1 MKRVRL
7 PPVVVFLVLV
17 AAGHSQAAQRY
28 SASGLLVQVDRS
40 HRTVDVSCREIP
52 GYMHA
57 MEMRFP
63 VRQSES
69 LDSLQPGMTIEFT
82 LAVTKHSAYVENIR
96 IHQYQSTDQEPME
109 VRQLKLVENLVAPNG
124 EKTLEAGQPVPDF
137 TLMDQTRRNVTF
149 SKLAGKVVA
158 ITFIYTSCPLPNY
171 CFRLSNNFG
180 LLRKRFAERMDRD
193 LVLLSVTFDPEH
205 DQPEVLASY
214 ARTWKSETKGWY
226 FLTGPTPEVQ
236 KVCHMFG
243 MNFWPD
249 EGLMTHSLHTV
260 IIGRDGRVVAN
271 LEGNEFTAQQLGDF
285 VETVLRRQN

>member
-1 MKRVRL
+1 MKRGRW
-7 PPVVVFLVLV
+7 PAAVVILVSV
-17 AAGHSQAAQRY
+17 APCLSRAAQRY
-28 SASGLLVQVDRS
+28 SASGLLLQVDRS
-40 HRTVDVSCREIP
+40 HHIVDVSCQAIP
-52 GYMHA
+52 GYMGA

-63 VRQSES
+63 VRPQVA
-69 LDSLQPGMTIEFT
+69 LDGLQPGMTIEFT
-82 LAVTKHSAYVENIR
+82 LAVKKHSAYVEDIR
-96 IHQYQSTDQEPME
+96 IHRYESSDQEPMQ

-124 EKTLEAGQPVPDF
+124 EPALEVGQPIPDF
-137 TLMDQTRRNVTF
+137 TLVDQTRQDVTF
-149 SKLAGKVVA
+149 SRLAGKVVA

-205 DQPEVLASY
+205 DRPEVLAAY
-214 ARTWKSETKGWY
+214 ARTWKSDVKGWY
-226 FLTGPTPEVQ
+226 FLTGPTPQVQ

-260 IIGRDGRVVAN
+260 IVGRDGKVVAN
-271 LEGNEFTAQQLGDF
+271 IEGNEFTAQQLGDF